1 MKQEQN
7 DWIALLEADRLADEA
22 AKKANDLW
30 KQHFVFVSHK
40 RGMPPGAT
48 VGMTSMWRK
57 CAVGECYQTQTSV
70 YRRVK

>member
-1 MKQEQN
+1 MKEDQN
-7 DWIALLEADRLADEA
+7 AWLALLEANRLADEA

-40 RGMPPGAT
+40 RDMPAGAT
-48 VGMTSMWRK
+48 VGMTSLWRT
-57 CAVGECYQTQTSV
+57 CAVGECYQTQIAV